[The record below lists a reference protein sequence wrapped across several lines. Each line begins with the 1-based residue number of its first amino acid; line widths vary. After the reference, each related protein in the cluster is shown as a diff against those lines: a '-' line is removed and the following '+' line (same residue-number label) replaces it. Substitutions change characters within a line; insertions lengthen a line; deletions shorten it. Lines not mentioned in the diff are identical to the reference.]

1 MSLKQKKKIKFWA
14 YFGCDNIDI
23 LDEKENKKSIL
34 QYKKKTSILS
44 KTIFIIGVILI
55 SISAFLLLISSAEN
69 EYIVLSEI
77 FLSLSIILFAF
88 SAIIY
93 FLKRQFDKLENIANN
108 IENNDY
114 EKDFRGNDN

>member
-1 MSLKQKKKIKFWA
+1 MSLKQKKKIKFWTF
-14 YFGCDNIDI
+14 FGCDNIGI

-34 QYKKKTSILS
+34 NYKEKTSILS

-55 SISAFLLLISSAEN
+55 SISVILLLISSAEN

-93 FLKRQFDKLENIANN
+93 FLKRQFDKLSNIAND

-114 EKDFRGNDN
+114 EKDFRENDT